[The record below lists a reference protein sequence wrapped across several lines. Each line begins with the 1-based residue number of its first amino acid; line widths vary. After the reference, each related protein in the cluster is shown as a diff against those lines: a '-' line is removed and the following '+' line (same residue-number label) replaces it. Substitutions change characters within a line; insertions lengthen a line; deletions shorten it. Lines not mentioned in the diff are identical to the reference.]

1 MNKIVIGLLLLVAI
15 SCTPATTKH
24 RDMLWIGAAAAPI
37 NPPIGSYIAGDQQ
50 NRKFKSILDS
60 LYVKAIVVRNNE
72 TTIALLTVDC
82 IGLMYPDLVKIR
94 ERVAQL
100 SDFPTAHIVLSS
112 THTHSGPDVVGL
124 WGPDYQHTGVDS
136 AYQVFLI
143 YSAAEQ
149 IIAAYQKLQPA
160 SVWVSETTYGE
171 PWVQNICN
179 EEIDRSVISM
189 QFKDD
194 RGNSIA
200 SLTNFACHPTFLDAV
215 FDEVSADYPG
225 AFYQTL
231 DKTWGGVN
239 LFLQGAIGGW
249 VQPVEGKGQLQEA
262 KKRGNELGQVVMK
275 TMESAHLLENPVIH
289 FKSKKVCFPVDNESW
304 KQLSSIGTVPRKILD
319 SVNTEIAW
327 FRIGEAQFITHPGET
342 APFYALETKKLMGAG
357 PKFVLGL
364 GNDAL
369 GYILKPEFYEDS
381 TRLHAPY
388 LTATSVGK
396 QTAPLLMKHIEQMLS
411 EK

>member
-15 SCTPATTKH
+15 SCTPATTNH

-82 IGLMYPDLVKIR
+82 IGLMYPDLVRIR

-100 SDFPTAHIVLSS
+100 SDFPTEHIVLSS

-143 YSAAEQ
+143 HSAAEQ

-275 TMESAHLLENPVIH
+275 TMESAHLLENPVIQ
-289 FKSKKVCFPVDNESW
+289 FKSKKVSFPVDNEGW

-342 APFYALETKKLMGAG
+342 APFYALETKKLMSSG